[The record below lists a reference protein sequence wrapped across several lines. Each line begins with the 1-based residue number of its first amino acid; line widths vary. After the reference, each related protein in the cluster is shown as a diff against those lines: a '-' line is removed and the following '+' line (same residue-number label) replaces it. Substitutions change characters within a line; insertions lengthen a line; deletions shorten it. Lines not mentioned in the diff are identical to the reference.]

1 VIQDFDEDFVDDLA
15 LGLDEDLGPMAG
27 SILTSNAPT
36 TFERVVA
43 LAIANLEAMVTWE
56 LLKAQLMLNQMFWIP
71 HNRISFLVFFVV
83 NVCSKFSTTIIQT
96 MHFVICHF
104 VS

>member
-1 VIQDFDEDFVDDLA
+1 MIQDFDEDFVDDLA

-56 LLKAQLMLNQMFWIP
+56 LLKGTIDVE
-71 HNRISFLVFFVV
+71 S
-83 NVCSKFSTTIIQT
+83 NVLDPSQ
-96 MHFVICHF
+96 
-104 VS
+104 

>member
-56 LLKAQLMLNQMFWIP
+56 LLKGTIDVE
-71 HNRISFLVFFVV
+71 S
-83 NVCSKFSTTIIQT
+83 NVLDPSQ
-96 MHFVICHF
+96 
-104 VS
+104 